1 MNRTLVLSAILTAI
15 VVALAL
21 ANLISGSARLTLAE
35 TARILTTHDVSS
47 VEGAIIWKIR
57 VPRMIAAA
65 LLGGA
70 LALSGYLLQAFFRNP
85 IAGPYVLGISSGS
98 KLVVAALLVAASRYG
113 ITLHSST
120 LAGAAFLGAAATTL
134 FVILAARKVRSMSIL
149 IVCGVMIGY
158 ICSAATELVV
168 SFADDYNIVNLH
180 NWSTGSFSSISWN
193 DVGSLTPLVAA
204 GSVFVFFLSKG
215 IGAYLYGE
223 DYAFSVGVNLKVFRV
238 LLVVGSSLLSATVTA
253 FAGPISFV
261 GVAAPHIT
269 RSVYKSSEPRTVM
282 AGSFLV
288 GAAFCLLSDWLARRL
303 FAPRELSVSTIT
315 AILGAPIVVSMLLRR
330 KGGSRV

>member
-1 MNRTLVLSAILTAI
+1 MKRTLVLSAMLAAV

-21 ANLISGSARLTLAE
+21 ANLVSGSAKLTLAE
-35 TARILTTHDVSS
+35 TARILATRDVSS
-47 VEGAIIWKIR
+47 VEGAIIWNIR

-98 KLVVAALLVAASRYG
+98 KLVVAGVLVAASRYG
-113 ITLHSST
+113 TTLHSST
-120 LAGAAFLGAAATTL
+120 LACAAFLGATAATL
-134 FVILAARKVRSMSIL
+134 LVILAARQARNMSIL
-149 IVCGVMIGY
+149 IVCGIMIGY

-180 NWSTGSFSSISWN
+180 NWSVGSFSSISWN
-193 DVGSLTPLVAA
+193 DVGCLTGLVAA
-204 GSVFVFFLSKG
+204 GSAFVFFLSKG
-215 IGAYLYGE
+215 IKAYLFGE

-261 GVAAPHIT
+261 GVAAPHIA
-269 RSVYKSSEPRTVM
+269 RSVYKSSEPRTIM
-282 AGSFLV
+282 TGSFLV

-315 AILGAPIVVSMLLRR
+315 AILGAPIVVATLLRR
-330 KGGSRV
+330 KGGAYA

>member
-1 MNRTLVLSAILTAI
+1 MNRTLLWNALLVLI
-15 VVALAL
+15 VLAL
-21 ANLISGSARLTLAE
+21 AIANLASGSAKLSVAE
-35 TARILTTHDVSS
+35 TTRVLLTRDVSG
-47 VEGAIIWKIR
+47 VEGAIVWNIR

-70 LALSGYLLQAFFRNP
+70 LALSGYLLQAFFMNP

-98 KLVVAALLVAASRYG
+98 KLVVALVLVASSRYG
-113 ITLHSST
+113 MALHSSS
-120 LAGAAFLGAAATTL
+120 LVGAAFLGATATTL
-134 FVILAARKVRSMSIL
+134 FVIRASRKVRNMSIL

-158 ICSAATELVV
+158 VCSAATELVV

-180 NWSTGSFSSISWN
+180 NWSVGSFSSISWN
-193 DVGSLTPLVAA
+193 DVGSLAFLVAA
-204 GSVFVFFLSKG
+204 GTVFVIFLSKG
-215 IGAYLYGE
+215 IRAYLFGE
-223 DYAFSVGVNLKVFRV
+223 SYAFSVGVNLKVFRV

-261 GVAAPHIT
+261 GVASPHIA
-269 RSVYKSSEPRTVM
+269 RSVYKSSEPRTIM

-315 AILGAPIVVSMLLRR
+315 AILGAPIVVAMLLRR
-330 KGGSRV
+330 KGGTRD